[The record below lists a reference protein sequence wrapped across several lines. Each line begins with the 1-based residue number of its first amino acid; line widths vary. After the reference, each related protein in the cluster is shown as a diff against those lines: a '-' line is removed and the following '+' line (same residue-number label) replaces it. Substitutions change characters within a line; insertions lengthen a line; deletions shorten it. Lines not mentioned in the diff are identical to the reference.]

1 MAWQLVV
8 NAMAS
13 LSGVQQSDGSTI
25 EPLRAKCWWITSLG
39 VIYVL
44 AGLIALSSVALATAA
59 TVLVVGI
66 MMLIAGIAEVI
77 NAFQVKTWG
86 KFLLW
91 MVHGVLYIVAGFIA
105 FENPLLVAALLTL
118 MLGMVLVV
126 SGVLRI
132 ILAFNIKRGMPWAGV
147 AFSGMITVLLGGV
160 ILAHWPVSGVYI
172 IGMLLGIDLV
182 FAGTGWVLVGLGLRP
197 HSNASAR

>member
-1 MAWQLVV
+1 
-8 NAMAS
+8 
-13 LSGVQQSDGSTI
+13 
-25 EPLRAKCWWITSLG
+25 
-39 VIYVL
+39 
-44 AGLIALSSVALATAA
+44 
-59 TVLVVGI
+59 
-66 MMLIAGIAEVI
+66 MLIAGIAEVI

-91 MVHGVLYIVAGFIA
+91 MIHGILYIVAGLIA
-105 FENPLLVAALLTL
+105 FENPLLVAAVLTF

-160 ILAHWPVSGVYI
+160 ILAHWPVSSVYI
-172 IGMLLGIDLV
+172 LGILLEIDLV